1 MFKKQVKLC
10 NNCQYSINR
19 ESYEDFESKLY
30 CINPEANK
38 NNIEYLTKIKSEDF
52 IYSCRSARSLSDS
65 CTEAG
70 KYYVSL

>member
-10 NNCQYSINR
+10 NNCQYSIKR
-19 ESYEDFESKLY
+19 DEDFESKLY

-38 NNIEYLTKIKSEDF
+38 NNIEYLTRIKSEDF
-52 IYSCRSARSLSDS
+52 IYPCRSARSLSDS